1 MIFHKWNERARYRAR
16 FLLLFT
22 AAFFALLWTATRPCV
37 AVIAESGLL
46 ASCSAEAGTELS
58 TRFIHSVQKTPV
70 EEFFIVN
77 DTRDGLILK
86 KTRYRSFGVGLP
98 FLASEGSFYREGD
111 DFVMDDM
118 NRTMREIALRPGVS
132 TELTLFLPNE
142 TVPLYDRVPL
152 GSLVRVTIMPRWQ
165 IWLYIF
171 RKA

>member
-1 MIFHKWNERARYRAR
+1 M
-16 FLLLFT
+16 
-22 AAFFALLWTATRPCV
+22 
-37 AVIAESGLL
+37 
-46 ASCSAEAGTELS
+46 
-58 TRFIHSVQKTPV
+58 

-98 FLASEGSFYREGD
+98 FLESDGSFHHED
-111 DFVMDDM
+111 DAFVMDDM

-152 GSLVRVTIMPRWQ
+152 GSLVRVTIAPRWQ
-165 IWLYIF
+165 LWLYYF